1 MMILFV
7 FGINVTELM
16 VMDDQVDNDRNKINI
31 EIAELQT
38 LLDEAEQLKNDPEAE
53 IAAKHFRELIRKRL
67 RRSIIN

>member
-1 MMILFV
+1 
-7 FGINVTELM
+7 
-16 VMDDQVDNDRNKINI
+16 MDDRVDNGSNEVNI

-38 LLDEAEQLKNDPEAE
+38 LLNEAEQRKNDPEAE

>member
-1 MMILFV
+1 
-7 FGINVTELM
+7 
-16 VMDDQVDNDRNKINI
+16 MDDQVDNDRNKINI